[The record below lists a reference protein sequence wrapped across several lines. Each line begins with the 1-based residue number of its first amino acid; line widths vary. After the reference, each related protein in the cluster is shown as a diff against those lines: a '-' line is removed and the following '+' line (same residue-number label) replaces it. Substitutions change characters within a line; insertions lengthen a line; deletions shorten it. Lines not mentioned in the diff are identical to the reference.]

1 MQENTFAQSLKTLTQ
16 NVIIYQVFCCIITH
30 EKYGVQNMK
39 LITLT
44 WASMVLPEFSSMSGV
59 VELSL
64 NNIRLC
70 VEAEP
75 CRWAHI
81 LQISYYSLQ
90 IRYPG
95 ET

>member
-1 MQENTFAQSLKTLTQ
+1 MQEKVFAQSLKTLTQ
-16 NVIIYQVFCCIITH
+16 NVMIYQVFCCIVTD
-30 EKYGVQNMK
+30 EKFGVQNIK

-44 WASMVLPEFSSMSGV
+44 WALMVLPEFSSMSGV
-59 VELSL
+59 VELSF

-81 LQISYYSLQ
+81 LQICPYSLQ
-90 IRYPG
+90 IRNIG
-95 ET
+95 